1 MNDFLVSIM
10 ESNRYNLLEH
20 PSLMLFG
27 NEHEFFLIEH
37 FEMGE
42 IQDFFKT
49 DKLEK
54 LISEFQKL
62 DNEKVKKNTSLL
74 VAVKVENLKKNT
86 KVLRM

>member
-42 IQDFFKT
+42 IQIF
-49 DKLEK
+49 LK
-54 LISEFQKL
+54 LI
-62 DNEKVKKNTSLL
+62 N
-74 VAVKVENLKKNT
+74 
-86 KVLRM
+86 